1 MNRDFY
7 KKIKEIKIKELMT
20 NKEIFRMIKD
30 TVLQMTNICQAD
42 LTLEKPCPDLKTV
55 TTVDMNQWI
64 DSKGM
69 KVVLQEWCP
78 TDSKNSKETKI

>member
-20 NKEIFRMIKD
+20 NKEIIRMIKD

-42 LTLEKPCPDLKTV
+42 LTSEKHCPDLKTV

-69 KVVLQEWCP
+69 KVVLQE
-78 TDSKNSKETKI
+78 